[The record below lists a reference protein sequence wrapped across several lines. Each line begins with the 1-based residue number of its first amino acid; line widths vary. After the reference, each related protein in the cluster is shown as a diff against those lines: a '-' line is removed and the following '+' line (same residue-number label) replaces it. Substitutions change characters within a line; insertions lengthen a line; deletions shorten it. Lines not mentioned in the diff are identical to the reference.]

1 MTRES
6 EVTTDPALVV
16 GTPKAKTASL
26 QRNSRILDRRTFR
39 PSACLKNANK
49 QTNLI
54 LQLTSANVMLLNGK
68 SEVIVSFE
76 SLCENSPH
84 NMRIMKQEEDA
95 IFSSIIFSYIKPQN
109 I

>member
-49 QTNLI
+49 QTNLT
-54 LQLTSANVMLLNGK
+54 LSPYTTAY
-68 SEVIVSFE
+68 
-76 SLCENSPH
+76 LC
-84 NMRIMKQEEDA
+84 QCDA
-95 IFSSIIFSYIKPQN
+95 LEWQIGGNCFICKFM
-109 I
+109 